1 MQPPGAAGAAAAEQ
15 SYRQLAMTLVLAVVA
30 TAVYFAVPV
39 PGRMKEFWWAVLFGC
54 GALVLALLI
63 LVAIRRLLKA
73 GEGARIRGL
82 VLLLVLTVLW
92 FSWCDQS
99 VAMLPG
105 QFAGLD
111 TKIDAVYFT
120 VSTLSTVGYGD
131 VHATGQLARAAVTV
145 QIVFNLVFIGL
156 AVATVSGFVRSRA
169 TRRLQPGPRKDEPR
183 PDGQDGAR

>member
-1 MQPPGAAGAAAAEQ
+1 MQPPGAADATAQQ
-15 SYRQLAMTLVLAVVA
+15 SYRHLAMTLVLVIVA

-39 PGRMKEFWWAVLFGC
+39 PGRMKEFWWAVLFSG
-54 GALVLALLI
+54 GVAVLGLLI
-63 LVAIRRLLKA
+63 LLAIRRLLRA
-73 GEGARIRGL
+73 GEGARIRAL

-92 FSWCDQS
+92 FSWCDHS
-99 VAMLPG
+99 VARLPG

-111 TKIDAVYFT
+111 TKIDALYFT
-120 VSTLSTVGYGD
+120 VSTLSTVGFGD

-156 AVATVSGFVRSRA
+156 AVGTVSGFVRTRA
-169 TRRLQPGPRKDEPR
+169 TRRLQPGQRRDEPR

>member
-1 MQPPGAAGAAAAEQ
+1 MQPPGAAGAAAGQ
-15 SYRQLAMTLVLAVVA
+15 SYRHLAITLVLAVVA

-39 PGRMKEFWWAVLFGC
+39 PGRMKEFWWAVLFSC
-54 GALVLALLI
+54 GAVALGLLI

-92 FSWCDQS
+92 FSWCDES

-105 QFAGLD
+105 QFAGLSS
-111 TKIDAVYFT
+111 KIDALYFT
-120 VSTLSTVGYGD
+120 VSTLSTVGFGD
-131 VHATGQLARAAVTV
+131 VHAIGQLARAAVTV

-156 AVATVSGFVRSRA
+156 AVGTLSGFVRTRA
-169 TRRLQPGPRKDEPR
+169 TRRLQSAPPRDEPR